1 MIKEIRLNHWKSFSH
16 AKLFIDQLTVLIGT
30 NASGKS
36 NVLDALDFL
45 NKISSGK
52 DIQSSLEAIRGGVAF
67 AALRSNHKNNGRHV
81 TLEVLIQ
88 GSGNI
93 SYSYSVT
100 VKTFPRVELQQEML
114 VRIKERQNTKSNP
127 GKIKLFYTDN
137 PDDESPSI
145 IARLYNERAGTKKE
159 CRRTHSILSQLQGLN
174 LRHEI
179 TEGVELVSKT
189 LQGIFILDPIPSR
202 MRSYSPFSN
211 VLANDASNIA
221 GVLAALPEDEKNKVE
236 SKITEYV
243 RQLPER
249 DIRKVWAKAVGEFQT
264 DAMLYCEEEWVENQ
278 SPMLVDARGMSDGTL
293 RFLGIL
299 TALLTRPSGTQIVIE
314 EVDNGLHPS
323 RAHLLLQIL
332 KTISFERNID
342 VLITTHNP
350 ALLDALGPS
359 MIPFVTVAH
368 RDIESGE
375 SKLTLL
381 EDINML
387 SKILASGPLGKVT
400 TEGKIEKSLAHE
412 GKRPE

>member
-1 MIKEIRLNHWKSFSH
+1 MI
-16 AKLFIDQLTVLIGT
+16 LIGT

-45 NKISSGK
+45 NRIASGK
-52 DIQSSLEAIRGGVAF
+52 DLQTSLEAIRGGVAF
-67 AALRSNHKNNGRHV
+67 ASFRSNTKSGGDNF
-81 TLEVLIQ
+81 TLEVLVQ
-88 GSGNI
+88 GDEKIN
-93 SYSYSVT
+93 YSYSIT
-100 VKTFPRVELQQEML
+100 VKTSPRVELLQETL
-114 VRIKERQNTKSNP
+114 IRLKDRPNTKTNP
-127 GKIKLFYTDN
+127 YRVKLFSTDT
-137 PDDESPSI
+137 PEEDSPSI
-145 IARLYNERAGTKKE
+145 VARLYNEKAGTKKE

-174 LRHEI
+174 LRQEI
-179 TEGVELVSKT
+179 TEGVEVVSKT

-221 GVLAALPEDEKNKVE
+221 GVLAALPDPEKRIVED
-236 SKITEYV
+236 KITEYV

-249 DIRKVWAKAVGEFQT
+249 EIRKVWAKAVGEFQT

-278 SPMLVDARGMSDGTL
+278 SPMLVDSRGMSDGTL

-299 TALLTRPSGTQIVIE
+299 TALLTRPTNTQIVIE

-323 RAHLLLQIL
+323 RAGLLLQIL
-332 KTISFERNID
+332 KTISIERNID

-350 ALLDALGPS
+350 ALLDAIGPS
-359 MIPFVTVAH
+359 MIPFVEVAH

-381 EDINML
+381 EDVNML
-387 SKILASGPLGKVT
+387 SKILASGPLGKAT
-400 TEGKIEKSLAHE
+400 TEGKIEQSLSNE
-412 GKRPE
+412 GNKIE